1 VQIEKKGANDE
12 SKEEAGSRFDKLRVN
27 RGSLGEPVRTYA
39 IIMCGNIRLIW
50 KIEF

>member
-27 RGSLGEPVRTYA
+27 RGSSGEIAYTCA
-39 IIMCGNIRLIW
+39 IIMCGNIRRFG
-50 KIEF
+50 K